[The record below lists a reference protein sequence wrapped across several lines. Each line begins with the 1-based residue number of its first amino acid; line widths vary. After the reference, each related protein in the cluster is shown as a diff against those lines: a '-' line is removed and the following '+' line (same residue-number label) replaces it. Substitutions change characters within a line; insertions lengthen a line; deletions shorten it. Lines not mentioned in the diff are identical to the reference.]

1 MNHPTMFLDRD
12 NETKLLPATFSYFLE
27 HLSEKKKISLKS
39 VIVITVIISMY
50 YKETI
55 IKLVYL

>member
-27 HLSEKKKISLKS
+27 HLSEKKKLA
-39 VIVITVIISMY
+39 
-50 YKETI
+50 
-55 IKLVYL
+55 